1 MKGHALKRRVVV
13 ASGREVAEVLR
24 VPWWQLWMREASD
37 IGTSSSL
44 REGSWVLLMIG
55 VQDGVLLGRHPMLH
69 PLHIQGEVVG
79 GLMWRIRIP
88 WAGNFLG
95 FRTFLL
101 PAAPWSAD
109 DRSGKGSALLRSFQ
123 SLLWGGR

>member
-1 MKGHALKRRVVV
+1 MQEMTVDALRYLGKSTIVWQDLQIW
-13 ASGREVAEVLR
+13 VAEILR
-24 VPWWQLWMREASD
+24 VPWWQLRMREASD
-37 IGTSSSL
+37 IGTSS

-55 VQDGVLLGRHPMLH
+55 VQDGVLLH

-79 GLMWRIRIP
+79 ALMWRIRIP

-109 DRSGKGSALLRSFQ
+109 DRSGKGPALLRSFQ